1 MTEEIEIPSETY
13 YKVYNPR
20 TKQWVGRG
28 GQVYGNQRYA
38 ANYDSI
44 KNAKSSF
51 NRLKIGWW
59 ANVNDYLDTD
69 WVILEFTCTSKV
81 HSTMMENLNPKLVKE
96 AVTKHFNKLIPTT
109 IADLKVKKII

>member
-13 YKVYNPR
+13 YKIYNPR
-20 TKQWVGRG
+20 TKQWISRG
-28 GQVYGNQRYA
+28 GNMYDNQRYA

-51 NRLKIGWW
+51 SRLKNSWRCQ
-59 ANVNDYLDTD
+59 VNDYLDTD
-69 WVILEFTCTSKV
+69 WVILEFTCTPKV

-96 AVTKHFNKLIPTT
+96 AITQHFNKLIPTT